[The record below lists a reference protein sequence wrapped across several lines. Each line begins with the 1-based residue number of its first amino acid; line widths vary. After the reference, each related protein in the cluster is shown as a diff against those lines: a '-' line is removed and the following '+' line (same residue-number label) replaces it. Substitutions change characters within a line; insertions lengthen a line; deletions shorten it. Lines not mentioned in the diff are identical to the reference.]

1 MEAFKKFKTEHP
13 KSKLND
19 FFDNTNR
26 SIVKALLKFYMERTF
41 GTMIQWSCRC
51 QEMDKEVA
59 RDAIRW
65 RTGGAANQVFEKA

>member
-41 GTMIQWSCRC
+41 GTMIQ
-51 QEMDKEVA
+51 
-59 RDAIRW
+59 
-65 RTGGAANQVFEKA
+65 